1 MTFYTR
7 KAALKA
13 QDALHNMKTLD
24 GVSSVQ
30 ISGAMHFD
38 LRFSFPVL
46 PLTKKIFYVAHRFNG
61 ISFVSHLVL
70 P

>member
-30 ISGAMHFD
+30 ISDAMHFD
-38 LRFSFPVL
+38 LRFLFPVL
-46 PLTKKIFYVAHRFNG
+46 PLTKKTFLCCS
-61 ISFVSHLVL
+61 SF
-70 P
+70 